1 MTRIAKGKQSGE
13 LWDRVKLNNGMVG
26 YVFQNY
32 IEEVKDIAVTSVNI
46 SLENKTLQKGER
58 VTLKQEVLPENA
70 TNKKLSYTSSNQEV
84 VTVDSTGRL
93 LAVGSRNSNNYR

>member
-1 MTRIAKGKQSGE
+1 MQKEDNHGE

-32 IEEVKDIAVTSVNI
+32 IEEVKDIPVTKVTI
-46 SLENKTLQKGER
+46 SLENTTLQKGER

-70 TNKKLSYTSSNQEV
+70 TNKKLSYTSSNSQV

-93 LAVGSRNSNNYR
+93 LAVSSRSSNHYS